1 MRFLHSVA
9 WFLCVSIFSFCTHK
23 NQQEVLVYLYT
34 LIVIMPQAMAAEILR
49 ELNQSSKTAGN
60 KLALD
65 VQLEIQIATLK
76 HSWETSQVY
85 YLYLCLLGVVQC
97 ESEQQCTKIQSHCSI

>member
-1 MRFLHSVA
+1 MISSMRFLHSVA
-9 WFLCVSIFSFCTHK
+9 RFFFCIHN
-23 NQQEVLVYLYT
+23 NQQEVLVYDVYT
-34 LIVIMPQAMAAEILR
+34 LIVFMPQAMAAEILR

-85 YLYLCLLGVVQC
+85 
-97 ESEQQCTKIQSHCSI
+97 

>member
-1 MRFLHSVA
+1 MPFLHRVA
-9 WFLCVSIFSFCTHK
+9 WFLCVSLFSFCIHK
-23 NQQEVLVYLYT
+23 NQQEVLVYDVYT
-34 LIVIMPQAMAAEILR
+34 LIVFMPQAMAAEILR

-85 YLYLCLLGVVQC
+85 YLY
-97 ESEQQCTKIQSHCSI
+97 

>member
-9 WFLCVSIFSFCTHK
+9 RFLCVSIFRFCIHK
-23 NQQEVLVYLYT
+23 KQQEVLVYVYT
-34 LIVIMPQAMAAEILR
+34 LIVFMPQAMAAEILR

-85 YLYLCLLGVVQC
+85 YLY
-97 ESEQQCTKIQSHCSI
+97 